1 MQQVLEC
8 QRCPPHISHVYEKGL
23 KNFSSLLIRED
34 EGVKIC
40 KELGRTDAKR
50 VLDPTLLL
58 RYEDYLEII
67 DDGVPQIDGKYILVY
82 SLNRSYGIYDETYKL
97 CKRLGYKMVVL
108 RRSFVPPVNMEKYK
122 NTVDLFAV
130 SPGGF
135 LSLIKNAECVLTNS
149 FHALIFSIN
158 FNTPFYLYLDRAELE
173 NSRLITMAKMCHLE
187 KRIYWEMQSLPK
199 SVEKIDYTE
208 SNRILSE
215 ERDKSITLL
224 KESLGL

>member
-1 MQQVLEC
+1 ME
-8 QRCPPHISHVYEKGL
+8 
-23 KNFSSLLIRED
+23 
-34 EGVKIC
+34 IC
-40 KELGRTDAKR
+40 KDMGRTDAQR

-58 RYEDYLEII
+58 QYDDYLEII
-67 DDGVPQIDGKYILVY
+67 NDDVPQIDGKYILVY

-108 RRSFVPPVNMEKYK
+108 RRSFVPPVNINKYK
-122 NTVDLFAV
+122 NCVDLFAV

-135 LSLIKNAECVLTNS
+135 LSLIKKAECVLTNS

-187 KRIYWEMQSLPK
+187 NRIYWEMQSLPEAI
-199 SVEKIDYTE
+199 EKIDYTG
-208 SNRILSE
+208 SNRILSN
-215 ERDKSITLL
+215 ERDKSISLL